1 MGQPNTS
8 NLMQTSFCQASG
20 LMRMLCASIS
30 FFRWWETEVELSKFP
45 GNSWMENN
53 SKHIHTQKENDWSSF
68 VVYNWESK
76 KKNVLVAF
84 KVELYTAL
92 CPGVQRE
99 DNTRQWINRFLMDK
113 SKQNVL
119 QLTLDR
125 ELSSCQPL
133 ITELLALVRELPA
146 LSILRTTVA

>member
-1 MGQPNTS
+1 
-8 NLMQTSFCQASG
+8 
-20 LMRMLCASIS
+20 
-30 FFRWWETEVELSKFP
+30 
-45 GNSWMENN
+45 MENN

-99 DNTRQWINRFLMDK
+99 DNTRQRINRFLMDK

-133 ITELLALVRELPA
+133 ITE
-146 LSILRTTVA
+146 SY